1 MTQPGNEDK
10 TNLSMIAPLNT
21 ADYTVWI
28 PKSRTKFKKVDPVLF
43 NIQSPLGFVPI
54 IDHIRH
60 LCIYN
65 LLL

>member
-1 MTQPGNEDK
+1 
-10 TNLSMIAPLNT
+10 
-21 ADYTVWI
+21 
-28 PKSRTKFKKVDPVLF
+28 VLF